1 MGRFFS
7 WIKRRRVRLSLTIL
21 SLGVWA
27 AIHNQILN
35 IIGRFILFCLFV
47 LAIYAFWRI
56 VEKQFLKLPGKFKR
70 LHRFLT
76 YKGPSSFLD
85 KSITPTLIDFSHS
98 KTTRKICPEAEGH
111 FCIMHGEL
119 RGFESEGGNMLK
131 APEEPM
137 DETDI
142 WMLNFLRGA
151 YRGDPK
157 DLEDF

>member
-1 MGRFFS
+1 MGNFFS

-27 AIHNQILN
+27 AIDNQILN

-76 YKGPSSFLD
+76 YKGPSSFFD
-85 KSITPTLIDFSHS
+85 KSITPTLVDFSHS
-98 KTTRKICPEAEGH
+98 RTTRKICPEAEGH
-111 FCIMHGEL
+111 FCIMHGEI
-119 RGFESEGGNMLK
+119 RGFESEGENMLEV
-131 APEEPM
+131 PEEPM
-137 DETDI
+137 DDVDLD
-142 WMLNFLRGA
+142 MLNFLKGA